1 MISVSVVWFVCARGA
16 SIKKKLHG
24 WIVEI
29 SDLLADFAP
38 STASKFAAHEHTQRV
53 HDGMLRGTALHS
65 ARRAVVSR
73 TAARTPGALLVRSCQ
88 TSSGSSAHAQP
99 AQALPLSP
107 IVERLL
113 RGSHDA
119 LDEAAPQMLRT
130 LEASDAPLIWHTH
143 SSEP

>member
-1 MISVSVVWFVCARGA
+1 M
-16 SIKKKLHG
+16 
-24 WIVEI
+24 
-29 SDLLADFAP
+29 
-38 STASKFAAHEHTQRV
+38 
-53 HDGMLRGTALHS
+53 
-65 ARRAVVSR
+65 SR
-73 TAARTPGALLVRSCQ
+73 TAARTPGALLVRSFES
-88 TSSGSSAHAQP
+88 SSGSSAHAQP

-107 IVERLL
+107 TVERLL

>member
-1 MISVSVVWFVCARGA
+1 MFISFMKICW
-16 SIKKKLHG
+16 LT
-24 WIVEI
+24 WP
-29 SDLLADFAP
+29 LL
-38 STASKFAAHEHTQRV
+38 TASKSRAHTQKCE
-53 HDGMLRGTALHS
+53 DMLRLTAS
-65 ARRAVVSR
+65 AARRSAVSR

-113 RGSHDA
+113 RGSHGA